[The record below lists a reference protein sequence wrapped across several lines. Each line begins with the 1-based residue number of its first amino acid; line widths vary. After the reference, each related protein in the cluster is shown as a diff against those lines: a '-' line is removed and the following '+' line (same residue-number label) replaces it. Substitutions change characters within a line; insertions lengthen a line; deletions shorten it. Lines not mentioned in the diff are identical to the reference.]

1 MLPIRKIN
9 RMLYRI
15 NFLIQT
21 SILFKI
27 SSKISFCLFL
37 SLLCFIGYAQ
47 KGIKSDSDVIFESF
61 TGTAYKM
68 PIIEKKIG
76 NRIAKRIQEHYSEEV
91 YSYPE
96 IGEISLDEIKVPES
110 TVGRSK
116 FPGLDR
122 DLGFCM
128 VLNSKMYIKN
138 EGCYEFTLNSDDG
151 SILWIDGTKVV
162 NNDGGHQMKK
172 AIDSIALNK
181 GEYDIKL
188 WYFQGMPD
196 RFGFIFNSKRV
207 GGMEACDASIKTQ
220 EFELSSNLLFNT
232 GEYILNQSA
241 QAELDELFNE
251 ISQSDILSID
261 ITGHTD
267 NIGSAES
274 NKLLS
279 ERRAKAIAEAF
290 RNTFNS
296 DNIIISTTGRGEEEP
311 KSNNETASGREENR
325 RVEIRITL
333 KTKKQ

>member
-1 MLPIRKIN
+1 M
-9 RMLYRI
+9 
-15 NFLIQT
+15 
-21 SILFKI
+21 
-27 SSKISFCLFL
+27 
-37 SLLCFIGYAQ
+37 
-47 KGIKSDSDVIFESF
+47 VFEAF
-61 TGTAYKM
+61 TGTAYSM

-96 IGEISLDEIKVPES
+96 IGQISLDEIKVPES
-110 TVGRSK
+110 TVGRNK
-116 FPGLDR
+116 FPGIDR

-172 AIDSIALNK
+172 AIDSIALTT

-196 RFGFIFNSKRV
+196 RFGFIFDSKRV
-207 GGMEACDASIKTQ
+207 GDMYACNAFVKAR
-220 EFELSSNLLFNT
+220 EFELSSSLLFKT
-232 GEYILNQSA
+232 GEYVLNQA
-241 QAELDELFNE
+241 ALAELDKFFNE
-251 ISQSDILSID
+251 ISHDNILSIE

-267 NIGSAES
+267 NVGSKES
-274 NKLLS
+274 NMLLS

-290 RNTFNS
+290 SITFKSSNPK
-296 DNIIISTTGRGEEEP
+296 ITSTGQGEEQP
-311 KSNNETASGREENR
+311 KSSNETASGREENR
-325 RVEIRITL
+325 RVDIKIIL
-333 KTKKQ
+333 KAKN